1 MRLDRSGREVHRSER
16 VWSRPCKDAAVT
28 LLFSAFFYLGPSG
41 DKFNEIQLNLSIS
54 YCKDT
59 EPFAYQRVPYPLS
72 PTSEVISRTPEN
84 FVKPF
89 VRWLA
94 LDAFVPK

>member
-1 MRLDRSGREVHRSER
+1 MLRSRCFLS
-16 VWSRPCKDAAVT
+16 
-28 LLFSAFFYLGPSG
+28 LLLSWAFG
-41 DKFNEIQLNLSIS
+41 DKFSEIQLNLSIS